1 MLGDFFFYLDKS
13 NVYWSGYFIIR
24 LYVKKFSREV
34 ERNFY
39 VVDILNILV
48 IGYSK
53 KWNVEYLVYY
63 DILNFL

>member
-1 MLGDFFFYLDKS
+1 M
-13 NVYWSGYFIIR
+13 R

-34 ERNFY
+34 ERNFN